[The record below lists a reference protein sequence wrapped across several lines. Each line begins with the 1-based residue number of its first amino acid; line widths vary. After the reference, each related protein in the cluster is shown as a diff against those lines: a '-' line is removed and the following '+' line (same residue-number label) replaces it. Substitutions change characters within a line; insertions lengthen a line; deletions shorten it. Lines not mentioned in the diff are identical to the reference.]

1 MQLQIE
7 SLKNQYLEFCQYHKK
22 LDPKTLKVYKIDV
35 QQFQD
40 YLNAQKNSSI
50 KETLSNYIKFLNTIY
65 KPKTVKRKIASL
77 KAFFNYLVYE
87 NHIEQN
93 PFNKIPT
100 NIKEPVLLPKT
111 IPLSII
117 EKLLT
122 HAYSIKNDNSLTNHQ
137 KKCIIRDIAI
147 IETLFATGIRV
158 SELSHI
164 KPTDID
170 LLSHSIK
177 IYGKGSRERII
188 YIENPTIISLLEE
201 YKKQYQEKIEETG
214 FFFINNWGNRC
225 SDQSI
230 RNIIRKHTS
239 QIDCSLDITPHMF
252 RHTFATLLLEGNVDI
267 RYIQNFLGH
276 SSISTTQI
284 YTHLSSSK
292 LKEILANKHPR
303 NKLTF

>member
-188 YIENPTIISLLEE
+188 YIKNPTIISLLEE

-214 FFFINNWGNRC
+214 FF
-225 SDQSI
+225 
-230 RNIIRKHTS
+230 
-239 QIDCSLDITPHMF
+239 
-252 RHTFATLLLEGNVDI
+252 
-267 RYIQNFLGH
+267 
-276 SSISTTQI
+276 
-284 YTHLSSSK
+284 
-292 LKEILANKHPR
+292 
-303 NKLTF
+303 LTV